1 MKRQFNR
8 SSERPNTQPNK
19 ERIFKRKAGEDSV
32 SPVSVVRNNK
42 GSTSPALKS
51 KSKLCRH
58 KRFDSCIFNCIHDN
72 GGGFRNG
79 EWIVKW
85 CWDCG
90 AFKAPL
96 DKRWRLVGKRT
107 IE

>member
-42 GSTSPALKS
+42 GSTSPALKT
-51 KSKLCRH
+51 KPILCR
-58 KRFDSCIFNCIHDN
+58 KCVKELYKDNLCIYH
-72 GGGFRNG
+72 
-79 EWIVKW
+79 WSKVSY
-85 CWDCG
+85 
-90 AFKAPL
+90 
-96 DKRWRLVGKRT
+96 
-107 IE
+107 